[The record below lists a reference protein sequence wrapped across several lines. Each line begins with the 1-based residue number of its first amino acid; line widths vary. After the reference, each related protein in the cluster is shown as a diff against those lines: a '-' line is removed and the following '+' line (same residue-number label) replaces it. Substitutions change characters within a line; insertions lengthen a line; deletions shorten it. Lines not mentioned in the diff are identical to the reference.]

1 MDKTSNVSFHHSYCK
16 YPGNVYLQSI
26 LCMHTKR
33 VRSKINISI
42 HHIHCKYP
50 GNIYLR
56 PILCMHTKR
65 NRSNKQHHHPPYSLQ
80 ISWKY
85 LLTFYFVHAHK
96 ANWVKQATSASTIF
110 IANILEISTYKLFC
124 ACTQN
129 ELDQTGDISIHHIHC
144 KYPGNIYLRP
154 ILYIHTKRDKSNK
167 RHHHPSYS
175 LQISWKYLLT

>member
-42 HHIHCKYP
+42 HHIHCKCP

-65 NRSNKQHHHPPYSLQ
+65 VGSNKQHQHPSFSLQ

-85 LLTFYFVHAHK
+85 LLTDYFVHAHK
-96 ANWVKQATSASTIF
+96 ARWTKQATSAFIILIAVAISTSTYNLFCACTQSEIGQESNISIHRIHYKNSISSYLRTILCMYTRGIGRASNSVSIIF
-110 IANILEISTYKLFC
+110 IANIL
-124 ACTQN
+124 
-129 ELDQTGDISIHHIHC
+129 
-144 KYPGNIYLRP
+144 
-154 ILYIHTKRDKSNK
+154 
-167 RHHHPSYS
+167 
-175 LQISWKYLLT
+175 